1 MTESSSTTKR
11 LKTSDDD
18 DPESSASSSKTVVSL
33 NKITLVPMISP
44 VSSPNKQTSV
54 GVGGKMSF
62 IDSLTKKVNISPTQ
76 TNPATTTTGGCT
88 SGASKRILTITSSNG
103 TSISPSA
110 FASSLNGNENK
121 IQYVK
126 IVNSSSMSTKDASST
141 VNSTS
146 AAGVKL
152 TSVCSAGSAS
162 SSVSSTSSATQVS
175 VYFLT

>member
-11 LKTSDDD
+11 LKTSEDD
-18 DPESSASSSKTVVSL
+18 DPESLVGSKTIVSL
-33 NKITLVPMISP
+33 NKITLVPSMISP
-44 VSSPNKQTSV
+44 ASSPIKQTSAS
-54 GVGGKMSF
+54 KMSF

-76 TNPATTTTGGCT
+76 TNPATTTTTNVGGT

-126 IVNSSSMSTKDASST
+126 IVNSSTSTKDGSLA
-141 VNSTS
+141 NSATS
-146 AAGVKL
+146 GVKL
-152 TSVCSAGSAS
+152 TSVCSAVSAS
-162 SSVSSTSSATQVS
+162 SSTSTCSATQVS
-175 VYFLT
+175 ILK